1 MNWLSQYTIQFSGL
15 SEGMH
20 LFDFSVDKRFFAE
33 FKESEIEE
41 GSVQI
46 QIELEKR
53 STYLRL
59 NFLISGEVELIC
71 DRCLEKYMQQVKGHF
86 PMLVKFSDTETDDND
101 EVIYLH
107 TGDHEVRVANLIYE
121 FIVLSIPIRHVH
133 PEDNK
138 GNSLCDPEMLKKI
151 DDFNLR
157 GADSQCADCDP
168 SKCDDRECDSHYDC
182 CG

>member
-1 MNWLSQYTIQFSGL
+1 MNWLSQYSIQFSGL

-33 FKESEIEE
+33 FEESEIEE
-41 GSVQI
+41 GSVHI
-46 QIELEKR
+46 QIEMEKR

-71 DRCLEKYMQQVKGHF
+71 DRCLENYMQPVESHY

-101 EVIYLH
+101 EVIYLNS
-107 TGDHEVRVANLIYE
+107 GDHQLNVAKLIYE

-133 PEDNK
+133 PEDEE

-151 DDFNLR
+151 DEYRVTGTDDNDVVDPRWNDLR
-157 GADSQCADCDP
+157 QIIGN
-168 SKCDDRECDSHYDC
+168 
-182 CG
+182 